1 MALVDRQYAGSE
13 AWLERELVGQCSTW
27 QQLSLLK
34 KRAMEDRERPVNCD
48 GLTKSE
54 RLLWYRDNEDKV
66 DLDNYRASCS
76 SNYRQLQLLR
86 GVRGVEETEEEKM
99 ERDMTRSEAVMW
111 YRSGGVDKVEQEK
124 EVANLCGTWKQFH
137 LMTRGRGEE
146 RDPDQIPTKSER
158 LFWYRMGGH
167 EDIDARNQ
175 LARDSSNWMQYKLTR
190 DRQVFAD
197 DLEMR
202 VNTRWSQFKN
212 KEEMS
217 DYLSEKR
224 TESMEEREAVR
235 AMVRSKINK
244 DTMTKTAYDINR
256 QEEAESKKKM
266 EASMS
271 REERIEKLRQ
281 VTEQMLTHKSD
292 YSQSARVLAMQAYKE
307 AEEEAKS
314 SKQRRKVTVVESK
327 SQ

>member
-13 AWLERELVGQCSTW
+13 AWLERDLVGQCSTW

-307 AEEEAKS
+307 AEEEARS
-314 SKQRRKVTVVESK
+314 SKQRRKVTIVESK
-327 SQ
+327 S

>member
-13 AWLERELVGQCSTW
+13 AWLERDLVGQCSTW

-86 GVRGVEETEEEKM
+86 GVRGVEETEEERM

-266 EASMS
+266 ETSMS

-307 AEEEAKS
+307 AEEEARS
-314 SKQRRKVTVVESK
+314 SKQRRKVTIVESK
-327 SQ
+327 S

>member
-13 AWLERELVGQCSTW
+13 AWLERDLVGQCSTW

>member
-1 MALVDRQYAGSE
+1 
-13 AWLERELVGQCSTW
+13 
-27 QQLSLLK
+27 
-34 KRAMEDRERPVNCD
+34 
-48 GLTKSE
+48 
-54 RLLWYRDNEDKV
+54 
-66 DLDNYRASCS
+66 
-76 SNYRQLQLLR
+76 
-86 GVRGVEETEEEKM
+86 
-99 ERDMTRSEAVMW
+99 
-111 YRSGGVDKVEQEK
+111 
-124 EVANLCGTWKQFH
+124 
-137 LMTRGRGEE
+137 
-146 RDPDQIPTKSER
+146 
-158 LFWYRMGGH
+158 MGGGYQ
-167 EDIDARNQ
+167 DIDARDQ

-190 DRQVFAD
+190 DRQGFAD

-244 DTMTKTAYDINR
+244 D
-256 QEEAESKKKM
+256 
-266 EASMS
+266 SMS
-271 REERIEKLRQ
+271 KEERIEKLRQ
-281 VTEQMLTHKSD
+281 VTEEMLTHKSD

>member
-13 AWLERELVGQCSTW
+13 AWLERDLVGQCSTW

-34 KRAMEDRERPVNCD
+34 KRAMEERERPVNCD

-146 RDPDQIPTKSER
+146 RDQTRYQQNLRGCSGTEWEGMR
-158 LFWYRMGGH
+158 T
-167 EDIDARNQ
+167 
-175 LARDSSNWMQYKLTR
+175 LTPG
-190 DRQVFAD
+190 
-197 DLEMR
+197 
-202 VNTRWSQFKN
+202 TSWPG
-212 KEEMS
+212 
-217 DYLSEKR
+217 
-224 TESMEEREAVR
+224 
-235 AMVRSKINK
+235 
-244 DTMTKTAYDINR
+244 TA
-256 QEEAESKKKM
+256 ATGCST
-266 EASMS
+266 S
-271 REERIEKLRQ
+271 
-281 VTEQMLTHKSD
+281 
-292 YSQSARVLAMQAYKE
+292 
-307 AEEEAKS
+307 
-314 SKQRRKVTVVESK
+314 
-327 SQ
+327 

>member
-266 EASMS
+266 ETSMS

-307 AEEEAKS
+307 AEEEARS
-314 SKQRRKVTVVESK
+314 SKQRRKVTIVESK
-327 SQ
+327 S

>member
-13 AWLERELVGQCSTW
+13 AWLERDLVGQCSTW

-266 EASMS
+266 ETSMS

-307 AEEEAKS
+307 AEEEARS
-314 SKQRRKVTVVESK
+314 SKQRRKVTIVESK
-327 SQ
+327 S

>member
-13 AWLERELVGQCSTW
+13 AWLERDLVGQCSTW

-34 KRAMEDRERPVNCD
+34 KRAMEDRERPVSCD

-86 GVRGVEETEEEKM
+86 GVRGVEETEEERM

-266 EASMS
+266 ETSMS

-314 SKQRRKVTVVESK
+314 SKQRRKVTIVESK
-327 SQ
+327 S

>member
-1 MALVDRQYAGSE
+1 VDRQYAGSE
-13 AWLERELVGQCSTW
+13 AWLERDLVSQCSTW
-27 QQLSLLK
+27 QQLSILK
-34 KRAMEDRERPVNCD
+34 KRALEEREKPVNCD
-48 GLTKSE
+48 GLTRSE
-54 RLLWYRDNEDKV
+54 RLLWYRDNQDKV

-76 SNYRQLQLLR
+76 GNYRQLQLLR
-86 GVRGVEETEEEKM
+86 GVRGVEETEEERM

-111 YRSGGVDKVEQEK
+111 YRSGGLDQVQQEK

-137 LMTRGRGEE
+137 LMTRGRGEA
-146 RDPDQIPTKSER
+146 RDADQIPTKSER
-158 LFWYRMGGH
+158 LYWYRMGGYQ
-167 EDIDARNQ
+167 DIDARNQ

-281 VTEQMLTHKSD
+281 VTEEMLTHKSD

>member
-13 AWLERELVGQCSTW
+13 AWLERDLVGQCSTW

-244 DTMTKTAYDINR
+244 DTMTKTAYDIKR

-307 AEEEAKS
+307 AEEEARS
-314 SKQRRKVTVVESK
+314 SKQRRKVTIVESK
-327 SQ
+327 S

>member
-13 AWLERELVGQCSTW
+13 AWLERDLVGQCSTW

-34 KRAMEDRERPVNCD
+34 KRAMEERERPVNCD

-266 EASMS
+266 ETSMS

-314 SKQRRKVTVVESK
+314 SKQRRKVTIVESK
-327 SQ
+327 S